1 MGEKITVDDM
11 ATRIMGEIQVR
22 MDEFESVRNNPWF
35 AEKVW
40 DEVGKRIE
48 RGEYVVG

>member
-1 MGEKITVDDM
+1 MKITVEEM
-11 ATRIMGEIQVR
+11 ATRIMGDIQVV

-40 DEVGKRIE
+40 DEVGRRIE
-48 RGEYVVG
+48 AGEYVVG